1 MTVNIVLSYEFLYS
15 PFCMIDAAASVLLAA
30 ILAWIAAVFARAQ
43 ATIGVRTIPDH
54 RVAGTSV

>member
-1 MTVNIVLSYEFLYS
+1 
-15 PFCMIDAAASVLLAA
+15 MIDAAASVLLAA

-54 RVAGTSV
+54 RVAGT